1 MIDKNILKDITL
13 LYVEDDESIRS
24 ALSTRLERSVKELFV
39 AKDGEEGYEKYIS
52 HTPDIVITDLKMP
65 KVDGIALIQ
74 KIREVNKKIPI
85 IITSAHG
92 DSNYLMDAI
101 GFGVYG
107 YLIKP
112 VDKNS
117 LYELLNSHAKTVL
130 FEKECESQ
138 NRILQ
143 NIINNDA
150 NLIAITKGENL
161 TYANKTF
168 LDFYSVNNVDEFV
181 KRYKGLFNTF
191 VRSKDYL
198 HKGVLKEGE
207 TFIEHILKSTDIQ
220 RIASVMDGSSF
231 EPKIFY
237 IKLSIL
243 DEKQNTYLWNFTDV
257 TEMTLEKINIKH
269 KIYFDKLT
277 GVHNRAKMEEV
288 LTYELQQQKRY
299 NTPFSFIIVDI
310 DNFKNFN
317 DTYGHIV
324 GDEVLISVAKVSNQ
338 TIRKSDTFARWGGEE
353 FTFLLSNTEL
363 ENAQLV
369 SENIR
374 KAIANLDHRVAG
386 KITASFGV
394 ASSRKDDTIESIFKR
409 ADEAL
414 YIAKAKGRNRV
425 EVSV

>member
-1 MIDKNILKDITL
+1 MVDKNILKEIKL
-13 LYVEDDESIRS
+13 LYVEDDTSV
-24 ALSTRLERSVKELFV
+24 RLPLLDSLKESVKSLLV
-39 AKDGEEGYEKYIS
+39 AEDGEEGYAQFLEHK
-52 HTPDIVITDLKMP
+52 PDIIITALKMP
-65 KVDGIALIQ
+65 KMDGITLIQ
-74 KIREVNKKIPI
+74 KIREKDKKIPI
-85 IITSAHG
+85 IITSAHK
-92 DSNYLMDAI
+92 DSNYLLDAI

-112 VDKNS
+112 IDKNS
-117 LYELLNSHAKTVL
+117 LYQLLYSHAKTVL
-130 FEKECESQ
+130 FERECEVQ

-150 NLIAITKGENL
+150 NLIAITKGEVI

-168 LDFYSVNNVDEFV
+168 LDFYSVNNIEEFLY
-181 KRYKGLFNTF
+181 RYKGLFNTF
-191 VRSKDYL
+191 IRSKDYL

-220 RIASVMDGSSF
+220 RVASIMDSASF

-243 DEKQNTYLWNFTDV
+243 DASEDTYLWNFTDV
-257 TEMTLEKINIKH
+257 TEMTMEKINIKH

-288 LTYELQQQKRY
+288 LTYELQQHKRY
-299 NTPFSFIIVDI
+299 NKPFSFIIIDI

-317 DTYGHIV
+317 DTYGHII
-324 GDEVLISVAKVSNQ
+324 GDEVLTSVAKISNQ

-353 FTFLLSNTEL
+353 FALLLSNTKL
-363 ENAQLV
+363 ENAKIV
-369 SENIR
+369 AENIR
-374 KAIANLDHRVAG
+374 RSIENLDHRVAG
-386 KITASFGV
+386 KITASFGITE
-394 ASSRKDDTIESIFKR
+394 SQKDDTIESIFKR
-409 ADEAL
+409 SDEAL

-425 EVSV
+425 EVLV

>member
-1 MIDKNILKDITL
+1 MINKNILKEIKL
-13 LYVEDDESIRS
+13 LYVEDDDSIRS
-24 ALSTRLERSVKELFV
+24 VLSTRLERSVKRLFV
-39 AKDGEEGYEKYIS
+39 AQDGEDGYTQFLEHK
-52 HTPDIVITDLKMP
+52 PDIVITDLKMP
-65 KVDGIALIQ
+65 KMDGIALIQ
-74 KIREVNKKIPI
+74 KIREKDKKIPI

-92 DSNYLMDAI
+92 DSNYLLDAI

-112 VDKNS
+112 VNKNS
-117 LYELLNSHAKTVL
+117 LYELLYAHAKTVL
-130 FEKECESQ
+130 FERECEAQ

-150 NLIAITKGENL
+150 NLIAITKGEII

-168 LDFYSVNNVDEFV
+168 LDFYSVSSVEEFIY
-181 KRYKGLFNTF
+181 RYKGLFNTF

-198 HKGVLKEGE
+198 HQGVLKDDE

-220 RIASVMDGSSF
+220 RVASVMDGSSF

-243 DEKQNTYLWNFTDV
+243 DALQDTYLWNFTDV
-257 TEMTLEKINIKH
+257 TEMTMEKIDIKH

-299 NTPFSFIIVDI
+299 NTPFSFIIIDI
-310 DNFKNFN
+310 DHFKNFN
-317 DTYGHIV
+317 DTYGHII
-324 GDEVLISVAKVSNQ
+324 GDEVLISVAKISNQ

-353 FTFLLSNTEL
+353 FALLLSNTEL
-363 ENAQLV
+363 ENAKIV
-369 SENIR
+369 AENIR
-374 KAIANLDHRVAG
+374 ESIENLNHRVAG
-386 KITASFGV
+386 KITASFGITG
-394 ASSRKDDTIESIFKR
+394 AKQDDTIESIFKR

-414 YIAKAKGRNRV
+414 YEAKAKGRNRV
-425 EVSV
+425 EVLL